1 MIATDNG
8 YISDANEPIG
18 AENDEI
24 NQEERKLDPTVL
36 FNSLA
41 KVLRQPQQFI
51 IKKNKMPARYM
62 KSPYA
67 IKL

>member
-1 MIATDNG
+1 MIALDNCDIPDG
-8 YISDANEPIG
+8 DERISDKNE
-18 AENDEI
+18 
-24 NQEERKLDPTVL
+24 EEKELDPTVL

-51 IKKNKMPARYM
+51 IKKNKMPTRYL

-67 IKL
+67 VKL